1 MYWMQGCSDRG
12 EPSEYLKAFQY
23 FASDIRKDVS
33 EISGQDCSSMPIVIG
48 EISRSFASCDTNS
61 MNLNAAFIAMQNT
74 IPNNVANTYVIASG
88 QYDIN
93 KIVNGNNTAVGTD
106 SWHWNY
112 SDHVEIGKLV
122 GNSILDNILKVNN

>member
-1 MYWMQGCSDRG
+1 
-12 EPSEYLKAFQY
+12 
-23 FASDIRKDVS
+23 
-33 EISGQDCSSMPIVIG
+33 MPIIIG
-48 EISRSFASCDTNS
+48 EISRTSGSATSGNVNTN
-61 MNLNAAFIAMQNT
+61 NAFIAMQNT
-74 IPNNVANTYVIASG
+74 IPDNVANTYVIASG